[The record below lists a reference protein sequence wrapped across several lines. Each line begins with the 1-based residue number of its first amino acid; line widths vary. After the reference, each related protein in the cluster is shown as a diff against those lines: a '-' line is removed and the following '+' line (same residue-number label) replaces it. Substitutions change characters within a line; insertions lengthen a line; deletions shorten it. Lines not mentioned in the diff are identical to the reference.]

1 MAFKNIDML
10 LEHKSASI
18 ISGKP
23 ITKKR
28 YEEYASRRESLG
40 AAFIRFRSN
49 LLSGPKNRVGVFPLC
64 LCVNRFYLNS
74 SGHGPTHNIIQ
85 LDDSHRV
92 IFNLAD
98 PKNIEE
104 GHVVGV
110 EVKLFIKDPIDFHAG
125 VLMNTDYSK
134 TPSHTNYLIISKYK
148 GEIGVQLFDPLGKMS
163 SGLFGCLSSEGSYDN
178 CVDSF
183 ILDDLLAESGYP
195 IYSYANRESYAGV
208 PGTEGLLY
216 SDIYSE
222 LYFSLVSFNGAD
234 SQQDV
239 LDYLSV
245 DSSAIHKW
253 FNFKLELMKDI
264 HSLSEES
271 V

>member
-10 LEHKSASI
+10 LEHKSASV

-28 YEEYASRRESLG
+28 YEEYVSCRESLG
-40 AAFIRFRSN
+40 PPFLGFRRN
-49 LLSGPKNRVGVFPLC
+49 LLGGPKNRVGPFPLG
-64 LCVNRFYLNS
+64 LCVNRFYRDNS
-74 SGHGPTHNIIQ
+74 GATTNVIL
-85 LDDSHRV
+85 LDDSHRLT
-92 IFNLAD
+92 FNLAD

-104 GHVVGV
+104 GHIVGI
-110 EVKLFIKDPIDFHAG
+110 EVQLFIKDPVDRHAGG
-125 VLMNTDYSK
+125 VLMNKHYLK
-134 TPSHTNYLIISKYK
+134 TPTHSNYLIISKSK
-148 GEIGVQLFDPLGKMS
+148 GKIGVQLFDPLGKMS
-163 SGLFGCLSSEGSYDN
+163 RGLFGCLSAKGSYSN

-183 ILDDLLAESGYP
+183 IVEDLLAESGYP
-195 IYSYANRESYAGV
+195 TFSYTPRESYAGV
-208 PGTEGLLY
+208 SGTEGLLY

-234 SQQDV
+234 SHQDV

-264 HSLSEES
+264 HSLSEEP